1 MTQFGSSRILALC
14 LLVYL
19 LFVLI
24 SQVVWWLKQA
34 YFPNIDL
41 CCGAHDRFHLSRQE
55 KLNLKG
61 DLQAVAAEHE
71 RFWHVM
77 AARLMS
83 QVPPELSIPGFFS
96 AVAWPIFVLLNILLL
111 AQVVGTQ
118 VGEGGGVW
126 EIYPFGTYG
135 SIALVT
141 AILYAV
147 AQTVAGIMYGESK
160 DKKRYLA
167 LLFLALAILLEGG
180 LAVYRSW
187 LIKGGGTA
195 AGVNLVDHSLAS
207 QFGLVVGAFFGI
219 FFPATHAAL
228 GYVAFPRFLVPV
240 VRYTFRFC
248 GGCALLVWSAAN
260 YFLLAWHPVHPKD
273 WIEVPQKEKAL
284 WDEQQ
289 RLMANANSLAGDLKL
304 LLDDLL
310 STPATILR
318 LVEQAKQLRAHWVA
332 MAEEANRIVAQATSL
347 TVKARAA
354 VASNG
359 SFTTTLARL
368 EPLYQLASS
377 HDQLVD
383 AVEQIRKREN
393 ELDLDGKQQGEIL
406 LKRTETCL
414 ASLAKLQQR
423 LEAIQAMA
431 HQGMDADCLL
441 SGCANSLNSLIEAFR
456 TIPEPQP
463 GHLRFPDYQKLRD
476 LVKNCQSAYGRLQER
491 WSEVKP
497 VIPPAD
503 ELRFQRDQ
511 LESIAKLTEIYSEA
525 SKSLFEAKEIAS
537 ERLRRVE
544 CRPRWFYWLA
554 DWIT

>member
-1 MTQFGSSRILALC
+1 
-14 LLVYL
+14 
-19 LFVLI
+19 
-24 SQVVWWLKQA
+24 
-34 YFPNIDL
+34 
-41 CCGAHDRFHLSRQE
+41 
-55 KLNLKG
+55 LNLKG
-61 DLQAVAAEHE
+61 DLQASTAEHE

-77 AARLMS
+77 AARLIS
-83 QVPPELSIPGFFS
+83 QVPPEMSIPGFFS
-96 AVAWPIFVLLNILLL
+96 TLAWPIFVLLNILLL

-141 AILYAV
+141 ATLYAV

-187 LIKGGGTA
+187 LIKGGGTV

-228 GYVAFPRFLVPV
+228 GYVAFPRFVVPV
-240 VRYTFRFC
+240 VRYAFRFS
-248 GGCALLVWSAAN
+248 GGCALLIWSAAN

-273 WIEVPQKEKAL
+273 WIEVPQNEKAL
-284 WDEQQ
+284 WDEQL
-289 RLMANANSLAGDLKL
+289 RLTANANGLSGDLKL
-304 LLDDLL
+304 LLDDLPA
-310 STPATILR
+310 TPATVLR
-318 LVEQAKQLRAHWVA
+318 LIEQARELRTRWIA
-332 MAEEANRIVAQATSL
+332 MAEDANRILAEATTL

-354 VASNG
+354 AASNG
-359 SFTTTLARL
+359 GLATDRGRL

-377 HDQLVD
+377 HDQLVN

-393 ELDLDGKQQGEIL
+393 ELDLDDKQQGEIL
-406 LKRTETCL
+406 LKRTETCRTG
-414 ASLAKLQQR
+414 LAKLQQR

-431 HQGMDADCLL
+431 HQGMDADGLL
-441 SGCANSLNSLIEAFR
+441 GGCANSLNSLADAFR
-456 TIPEPQP
+456 TIPEPPP

-476 LVKNCQSAYGRLQER
+476 LVKHCQSAYSRLKER
-491 WSEVKP
+491 WSAAKP
-497 VIPPAD
+497 VIPAAD
-503 ELRFQRDQ
+503 ELKLQRDQ
-511 LESIAKLTEIYSEA
+511 LESIAKLTEIYAEA
-525 SKSLFEAKEIAS
+525 SKSLFEAKEMAL

-544 CRPRWFYWLA
+544 GRPRWFYWLA
-554 DWIT
+554 DRIACRSDGNVNGA